1 METQTPSESTSRVGA
16 PAENEESRIKNQG
29 TAGSGGLRP
38 QRKRWGKRHTV
49 ILVVVMVVVWFVG
62 VQLMAA
68 ERYSA
73 VVNVVE
79 GVDKVGV
86 NPTADR
92 LDFGDLSRDTGAS
105 RFVTLQNNGK
115 VSKQIWI
122 VKTGGIAELM
132 KIDKGSWFALKPGEQ
147 AKIEFNVKIP
157 SSAPYEKFQG
167 NVIIFKWPKVF

>member
-1 METQTPSESTSRVGA
+1 MENQMPSESTSRAGA
-16 PAENEESRIKNQG
+16 TEQQGAERREEGIKSSPS
-29 TAGSGGLRP
+29 TGSGRK
-38 QRKRWGKRHTV
+38 KRWGRKHT
-49 ILVVVMVVVWFVG
+49 ILLVLVMVVVWFVG

-68 ERYSA
+68 ERYAA

-122 VKTGGIAELM
+122 VKTGSLAELM
-132 KIDKGSWFALKPGEQ
+132 KIDRGSWFALKPGEQ

-157 SSAPYEKFQG
+157 SSAPYQKFDG
-167 NVIIFKWPKVF
+167 TVIIFKWPKVF

>member
-1 METQTPSESTSRVGA
+1 MENQTARADTSRAGA
-16 PAENEESRIKNQG
+16 PAENQELSLKNQG

-38 QRKRWGKRHTV
+38 QRKRWGKKHTV
-49 ILVVVMVVVWFVG
+49 ILVIVLVVVWFVG

-79 GVDKVGV
+79 GIDKVGV

-92 LDFGDLSRDTGAS
+92 LDFGDLSHDTGAS
-105 RFVTLQNNGK
+105 RFVTLANNGK
-115 VSKQIWI
+115 VAKQIWV

-132 KIDKGSWFALKPGEQ
+132 NIDRGGWFVLKAGEQ

-157 SSAPYEKFQG
+157 SSAPYQQFRGK
-167 NVIIFKWPKVF
+167 VIIFKWPKLF